1 MPAAGLRAAA
11 SAGLRRVGVT
21 VAGARSGDIG
31 DLYRLARGLGVE
43 AVVLSVCNSGLSR
56 GESMAAAKADIIW
69 GVPPARSC

>member
-1 MPAAGLRAAA
+1 M
-11 SAGLRRVGVT
+11 
-21 VAGARSGDIG
+21 AGARSGDIG